1 MLLGLNASWIHY
13 AIDGVVILVALM
25 FAVKSAKKGFVD
37 CFFGFVS
44 TILAVI
50 AAFMFMKGL
59 LTWTEG
65 LFGLQDAIENALIGA
80 FGKVKGF
87 DIDVSAAGIEAALE
101 DKNLPSFLINA
112 VVDAVGNND
121 VPIGTTL
128 AMIVGATLAEFAATL
143 VAWFVIFLIAKLL
156 LKLVRKFLN
165 SLIKSLPIVGS
176 LNRLLGFIVGG
187 IKGILIVCA
196 VIAVIALIPAAGLNA
211 FFNETVIVRW
221 LYNSNPL
228 HVILGWII
236 Q

>member
-112 VVDAVGNND
+112 L
-121 VPIGTTL
+121 T
-128 AMIVGATLAEFAATL
+128 
-143 VAWFVIFLIAKLL
+143 
-156 LKLVRKFLN
+156 
-165 SLIKSLPIVGS
+165 
-176 LNRLLGFIVGG
+176 
-187 IKGILIVCA
+187 
-196 VIAVIALIPAAGLNA
+196 
-211 FFNETVIVRW
+211 
-221 LYNSNPL
+221 Y
-228 HVILGWII
+228 
-236 Q
+236 

>member
-1 MLLGLNASWIHY
+1 M
-13 AIDGVVILVALM
+13 
-25 FAVKSAKKGFVD
+25 
-37 CFFGFVS
+37 
-44 TILAVI
+44 
-50 AAFMFMKGL
+50 
-59 LTWTEG
+59 
-65 LFGLQDAIENALIGA
+65 
-80 FGKVKGF
+80 
-87 DIDVSAAGIEAALE
+87 
-101 DKNLPSFLINA
+101 
-112 VVDAVGNND
+112 
-121 VPIGTTL
+121 PIGTTL

>member
-13 AIDGVVILVALM
+13 AIDGVVILVALI

-44 TILAVI
+44 TILAVVV
-50 AAFMFMKGL
+50 AFTFMKGL
-59 LTWTEG
+59 LAWTDG
-65 LFGLQDAIENALIGA
+65 LFGLQGAIENGLIGA

-87 DIDVSAAGIEAALE
+87 DVDVSAAGMEAALE

-112 VVDAVGNND
+112 IVDNVANKD
-121 VPIGTTL
+121 VPSGTTL
-128 AMIVGATLAEFAATL
+128 AMIVGGTLGEFAATL
-143 VAWFVIFLIAKLL
+143 VAWLVVFLIAKFL

-165 SLIKSLPIVGS
+165 SLIQSLPIVGGI
-176 LNRLLGFIVGG
+176 NRLLGFIVGA
-187 IKGILIVCA
+187 IKGLLIVC
-196 VIAVIALIPAAGLNA
+196 VVVAVIALIPSAGLTA
-211 FFNETVIVRW
+211 FFSETVVAGW

-236 Q
+236 A